1 MNNTVSLYA
10 TDMDIDILE
19 SIDCIVSME
28 GSLTVTAHI
37 LYDIVRKLPEGS
49 EISIESQDGTAS
61 LYSNKSKFSLPILP
75 VEDYPALSGG
85 DFPINFSLNSEELR
99 RLIDRTRFA
108 ISMEETRYYLNGI
121 FFHRQEQSLIAV
133 ATDGHRLASA
143 SMNLPNG
150 ADILKGVIVP
160 RKAISEIRKLIEDLP
175 NETIV
180 NVSLSETRVR
190 VDTDKTSITSKLI
203 DGNFPD
209 YSRVIPEDNKNIVSM
224 DNLSLSESVD
234 RVSTIFSDKS
244 RSVRLNLT
252 NNKLTLEA
260 NSPDTGSASDELE
273 IDYGGEDISIG
284 FNARYLLDLT
294 SQIGS
299 DKINIALKDSSA
311 PVLISMPSDEKAFF
325 VLMPMRV

>member
-1 MNNTVSLYA
+1 
-10 TDMDIDILE
+10 
-19 SIDCIVSME
+19 ME
-28 GSLTVTAHI
+28 KKIICAFPT
-37 LYDIVRKLPEGS
+37 
-49 EISIESQDGTAS
+49 
-61 LYSNKSKFSLPILP
+61 KFSLP
-75 VEDYPALSGG
+75 SK
-85 DFPINFSLNSEELR
+85 ELR

-121 FFHRQEQSLIAV
+121 FFHKQEQSLIAV

-150 ADILKGVIVP
+150 ADLLKGIIVP
-160 RKAISEIRKLIEDLP
+160 RKAISEIRKLIEDFP
-175 NETIV
+175 SDTIINISV
-180 NVSLSETRVR
+180 SETRVR
-190 VDTDKTSITSKLI
+190 VETENTSITSKLI

-209 YSRVIPEDNKNIVSM
+209 YSRVIPEDNKNILSL
-224 DNLSLSESVD
+224 DNISLSESVD

-252 NNKLTLEA
+252 NSKLTLEA

-273 IDYGGEDISIG
+273 IAYDGDDISIG

-294 SQIGS
+294 AQIGS

-311 PVLISMPSDEKAFF
+311 PALISMPSDKNAFF